1 MVIRNLQH
9 VFAQIKF
16 SVRQVTH
23 ILLAWEI
30 EQSVGAVRSLWDISN
45 DGVLG
50 GNYHHF
56 EI

>member
-23 ILLAWEI
+23 VLLAWEI
-30 EQSVGAVRSLWDISN
+30 EQSVGAVCSLWDISN
-45 DGVLG
+45 GVLG